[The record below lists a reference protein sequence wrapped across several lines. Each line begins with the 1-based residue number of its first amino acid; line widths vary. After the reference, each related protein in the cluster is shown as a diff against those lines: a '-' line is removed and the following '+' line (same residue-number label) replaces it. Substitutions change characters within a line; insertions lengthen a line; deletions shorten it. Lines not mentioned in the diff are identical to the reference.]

1 MAPKRPK
8 ESHGLP
14 TILVAHEDNETR
26 STLAKSLRH
35 YGIHV
40 LEADDLPSM
49 VEIVLTQTRPIHLL
63 IDDSPDKRTWAT
75 RLTSHRPKMKVWL
88 VARYRHEVRPDALT
102 PEVAL
107 QTVRNFLAQSANEAA
122 GG

>member
-1 MAPKRPK
+1 M
-8 ESHGLP
+8 
-14 TILVAHEDNETR
+14 IDNQTR
-26 STLAKSLRH
+26 STLAASLRQ

-40 LEADDLPSM
+40 LEADDLPDM

-63 IDDSPDKRTWAT
+63 IDDSPDKRIWAT
-75 RLTSHRPKMKVWL
+75 RLTRHRPKMNVWF
-88 VARYRHEVRPDALT
+88 VARYQHELSPDALT

-107 QTVRNFLAQSANEAA
+107 KTVRTFLAQSANEAA